1 MSRTAPFI
9 LLLLG
14 VLSGCASMAPTYQR
28 PEAPVASVYPGT
40 PGAADTQAASEIG
53 WREFFPDPRLQ
64 SLIELALEN
73 NRDLQLA
80 ALNIEAAR
88 AQYNIQRADRVPNLD
103 ASGSFTRSR
112 TPASIS
118 PFDETI
124 TSSQYRVGLG
134 IAAFELD
141 FFGRIRSLSDAAL
154 AQYLATEEARRAA
167 HISLVAEVGR
177 AYLSEQA
184 FAEQLA
190 LARQAL
196 EGRQDAYRLAQQ
208 RYQAGVSSAIDL
220 RQQETLVE
228 AARISSAM
236 LSRQQAQAANALS
249 LLVGAP
255 TTRLPV
261 AEALSKQ
268 QLVTDIPAGLP
279 SELINQRPDIR
290 AAEQRLIAANAS
302 IGAARAAFFPRI
314 SLTGS
319 IGTASTELS
328 DLFSSGSGMWSFMP
342 QITLPIFEGGRNRAN
357 LRLSEV
363 RKNQAIVQYEQSI
376 QTAFREVADA
386 LVARSALEDQLAAQE
401 RFYTAQS
408 DLLRL
413 AQQRYDSGVASYLE
427 VLDAQRQLFSAE
439 QELVQTRQLRL
450 TNAIDLYRALG
461 GGLRAQS
468 AAEEPSP

>member
-1 MSRTAPFI
+1 
-9 LLLLG
+9 
-14 VLSGCASMAPTYQR
+14 MAPDYQR
-28 PEAPVASVYPGT
+28 PEAPIAAAYP
-40 PGAADTQAASEIG
+40 DAASPAAAMRPASDIG

-73 NRDLQLA
+73 NRDLRLA

-88 AQYNIQRADRVPNLD
+88 AQYNIQRADQIPNLN
-103 ASGSFTRSR
+103 ASGSFNRSR

-118 PFDETI
+118 PFHETM
-124 TSSQYRVGLG
+124 TTSQYQVGLG

-167 HISLVAEVGR
+167 LISLIAEVGR
-177 AYLSEQA
+177 AYLTEQA

-196 EGRQDAYRLAQQ
+196 QVREDAYRLAQQ
-208 RYQAGVSSAIDL
+208 RYDAGVSSAIDL

-236 LSRQQAQAANALS
+236 LSRQQAQAANALT
-249 LLVGAP
+249 LLIGAP
-255 TTRLPV
+255 TSRLPV
-261 AEALSKQ
+261 AEHLSTQ
-268 QLVTDIPAGLP
+268 HMITDIPAGLP
-279 SELINQRPDIR
+279 SALLSQRPDIR

-302 IGAARAAFFPRI
+302 IGATRAAFFPRI

-328 DLFSSGSGMWSFMP
+328 DLFGSGTGIWSFMP
-342 QITLPIFEGGRNRAN
+342 QITLPIFDGGRNRAN
-357 LRLSEV
+357 LRLSEG
-363 RKNQAIVQYEQSI
+363 RKNQAIVQYEQAI

-386 LVARSALEDQLAAQE
+386 LVARGTLEDQLAAQE
-401 RFYTAQS
+401 RFYRAQS
-408 DLLRL
+408 ELLKL
-413 AQQRYDSGVASYLE
+413 AQQRYDSGIASYLE
-427 VLDAQRQLFSAE
+427 VLDAQRQLFAAE
-439 QELVQTRQLRL
+439 QDLVQTRQLRL

-461 GGLRAQS
+461 GGLREQS
-468 AAEEPSP
+468 AAE